1 MRITSLSAEEDCPEG
16 QQPALVWEVSQRSQE
31 QTLQSRA
38 VAGAGVASGGRRQ
51 PAQVRKR
58 DEGSREA
65 AAHQD
70 CFWNRSCQTLMVL
83 RNT

>member
-1 MRITSLSAEEDCPEG
+1 MQLRCVLPALNCREG

-38 VAGAGVASGGRRQ
+38 VAGAGVASGGRRR

-70 CFWNRSCQTLMVL
+70 SVFGTEVVRL
-83 RNT
+83 